1 MIVTNRFRFVTISR
15 PALKNIA
22 VMCCLS
28 AVLTLGACATLPHGP
43 LVRGRQADKVRTAF
57 RDQQQ
62 NCPAGIDAEVSL
74 DIPALNLPDID
85 GYLLT
90 YAPGYLRFDGLT
102 PLGLTANILTTN
114 GRRYG
119 YIVVQSQLA
128 YGGTI
133 TGQKYIP
140 PALAA
145 EAACWLLGQPPLAA
159 GRQLT
164 VEEAG
169 DGNYWLGSALDGGVR
184 AKILFSPALGQV
196 QRYLAMA
203 PGYKTLDVYYDYQ
216 SRGIGNQNPC
226 RLPDEVR
233 MRLGGHQV
241 FNLKIKNPL
250 AVKRLRKNRFRIK
263 IPNNYKRINLH

>member
-1 MIVTNRFRFVTISR
+1 MIVTNRLRFVTFFW
-15 PALKNIA
+15 PALKNISL
-22 VMCCLS
+22 MCCLT

-43 LVRGRQADKVRTAF
+43 LIRGRLADEVRTAF
-57 RDQQQ
+57 RDQQR

-74 DIPALNLPDID
+74 NIPALNLPDID

-102 PLGLTANILTTN
+102 PLGLTANILITN
-114 GRRYG
+114 GRRYD

-140 PALAA
+140 PVLAA
-145 EAACWLLGQPPLAA
+145 ETACWLLGRPRFAD
-159 GRQLT
+159 RQLT
-164 VEEAG
+164 VEGAG
-169 DGNYWLGSALDGGVR
+169 DGNYWLGSVLDGRVR
-184 AKILFSPALGQV
+184 TKILFSPVRGQV
-196 QRYLAMA
+196 QRYLAAA
-203 PGYKTLDVYYDYQ
+203 PGYKTLDVYYEYH
-216 SRGIGNQNPC
+216 SRGIGRHNPC

-241 FNLKIKNPL
+241 FNLKIKNP
-250 AVKRLRKNRFRIK
+250 AVVKKLRKDRFKIK

>member
-1 MIVTNRFRFVTISR
+1 
-15 PALKNIA
+15 
-22 VMCCLS
+22 MCCLT
-28 AVLTLGACATLPHGP
+28 VILTIGACATLPHGP
-43 LVRGRQADKVRTAF
+43 RIRGRQADEVRTAF
-57 RDQQQ
+57 RKRQQ
-62 NCPAGIDAEVSL
+62 NCPAGVDAEVSL

-114 GRRYG
+114 GRRYD
-119 YIVVQSQLA
+119 YIVVQGQLA

-140 PALAA
+140 PVLAG
-145 EAACWLLGQPPLAA
+145 EAARWLLGRPPLA

-164 VEEAG
+164 VEGAA
-169 DGNYWLGSALDGGVR
+169 DGKYWLGTTLNGRVR
-184 AKILFSPALGQV
+184 TKILFSPALGQV
-196 QRYLAMA
+196 QRYLALA
-203 PGYKTLDVYYDYQ
+203 SGYKTLDVHYAYQ
-216 SRGIGNQNPC
+216 SRGLGRQNPC
-226 RLPDEVR
+226 QLPDEVR

-250 AVKRLRKNRFRIK
+250 AVKKLRKDRFKIK
-263 IPNNYKRINLH
+263 IPHNYKRINLP

>member
-1 MIVTNRFRFVTISR
+1 MNVADHPRFVTTIL
-15 PALKNIA
+15 PALKNIGFL
-22 VMCCLS
+22 CCLS
-28 AVLTLGACATLPHGP
+28 AVLTLGACAALPRGP
-43 LVRGRQADKVRTAF
+43 LIMGRQADDVRTAF
-57 RDQQQ
+57 RDQRQ

-74 DIPALNLPDID
+74 NIPALNLPDID

-114 GRRYG
+114 GRRYD

-140 PALAA
+140 PALAG
-145 EAACWLLGQPPLAA
+145 EAACWLLGRPPVS
-159 GRQLT
+159 RQLT
-164 VEEAG
+164 VEEAA
-169 DGNYWLGSALDGGVR
+169 DGNYWLGSALDGRVR
-184 AKILFSPALGQV
+184 SKILFSPALGQV
-196 QRYLAMA
+196 QRYVAIA
-203 PGYKTLDVYYDYQ
+203 PGYKTLDVYYNYQ
-216 SRGIGNQNPC
+216 SRGVGRQNPC
-226 RLPDEVR
+226 QLPVEVR
-233 MRLGGHQV
+233 MRLGGHQI

-250 AVKRLRKNRFRIK
+250 AVKKLLKGRFKIK

>member
-1 MIVTNRFRFVTISR
+1 MIVINCFSFVTIPR
-15 PALKNIA
+15 PALKNIGLI
-22 VMCCLS
+22 CCL
-28 AVLTLGACATLPHGP
+28 AVLFTLGACATLPHGP
-43 LVRGRQADKVRTAF
+43 LVRGRQADEVRTAF

-62 NCPAGIDAEVSL
+62 KCPVGVDAEVSL
-74 DIPALNLPDID
+74 DIPALNLPDVD

-114 GRRYG
+114 GRRYD

-140 PALAA
+140 PVLAA
-145 EAACWLLGQPPLAA
+145 EVSCWLLGRPRLAE
-159 GRQLT
+159 RQLT

-169 DGNYWLGSALDGGVR
+169 GGNYWLGSALDGRVR
-184 AKILFSPALGQV
+184 TKILFSPARGQV
-196 QRYLAMA
+196 QRYLATA
-203 PGYKTLDVYYDYQ
+203 PGYKTLDVYYEYN
-216 SRGIGNQNPC
+216 SRAIGRRNSC

-241 FNLKIKNPL
+241 FNLKIKNPSV
-250 AVKRLRKNRFRIK
+250 VKKLRKERFRIK